1 MTVGS
6 KQKTVSSKRMG
17 EKLMVKK
24 IFVFVCLLL
33 TVLLLTGVF
42 AQAQQPK
49 KIPKIGVLFASTP
62 GATAHFVEAFRQVL
76 REHGYVEGEKFVLEL
91 RYGEAKAERLQGLA
105 RELVSLKVDVIIAAT
120 DPATAAVKRETQT
133 IPIVMA
139 NSSDPVGS
147 GFVASLARPGGNVT
161 GLSSLSSELSGKRL
175 ELLLEAV
182 PRLSRVAI
190 IWNPDVRG
198 ALLDYKET
206 EGGARSLRLQLQSV
220 EVSRADDLDRA
231 FSAVTKAR
239 AQGLI
244 VPGPNPVLFAN
255 RGQIVSFAQGNR
267 LPAMYGQGEFVDGGG
282 LMSYGPSIPDLWRR
296 AATYVD
302 KILKGAKPADLPVEQ
317 PTKFELV
324 VNLNAAKQIGVTIPP
339 NVLAKADRVIK

>member
-1 MTVGS
+1 MA
-6 KQKTVSSKRMG
+6 KTMLIWLLATG
-17 EKLMVKK
+17 LLATAPPAEAQQTKK
-24 IFVFVCLLL
+24 I
-33 TVLLLTGVF
+33 
-42 AQAQQPK
+42 A
-49 KIPKIGVLFASTP
+49 KIGVLFASTP

-76 REHGYVEGEKFVLEL
+76 REHGYIEGQNFVLEL
-91 RYGEAKAERLQGLA
+91 RYGEARAERLPGFA
-105 RELVSLKVDVIIAAT
+105 RELVSLKVDVIVAAT

-161 GLSSLSSELSGKRL
+161 GLSSLSSELSGRRL
-175 ELLLEAV
+175 ELLMEAV
-182 PRLSRVAI
+182 SRLSRVAI

-198 ALLDYKET
+198 ARLDYKET
-206 EGGARSLRLQLQSV
+206 EGAARSLRLQLQSV

-267 LPAMYGQGEFVDGGG
+267 LPAMYGQGEFVDAGG

-302 KILKGAKPADLPVEQ
+302 KILKGHQPADLPVEQ

-324 VNLNAAKQIGVTIPP
+324 INLRAAKQIGLTIPP
-339 NVLAKADRVIK
+339 NVLARADRVIK